1 MATILFDEIIFGPIK
16 SRRLGISLGINL
28 LPTDGKLCS
37 FNCIYC
43 ECGLNE
49 ERRTASKLPTRK
61 EVKSALKNKL
71 RSMKTEGIVPDVMT
85 YAGNGEPTLHPEFAG
100 IVEDTIFLRDMY
112 FSEARIVVL
121 SNSTTL
127 HKENIFQT
135 LKKVDDNIMKL
146 DSVLDIRIRQINVPN
161 SSSFN
166 FDRLLTNLV
175 RFEGNVIIQTMFLK
189 GIYKG
194 QNIDNTTEEEITG
207 WIEALKKINPRK
219 IMIYT
224 IDRETPVKGLK
235 KVLPEE
241 LEKIADKVRAEG
253 FNVQVSG

>member
-61 EVKSALKNKL
+61 EVKSALENKL
-71 RSMKTEGIVPDVMT
+71 KSMKTEGIVPDVMT

-100 IVEDTIFLRDMY
+100 IVEDTILLRDMY
-112 FSEARIVVL
+112 FPEARIAVL

-127 HKENIFQT
+127 HKENIFQA

-146 DSVLDIRIRQINVPN
+146 DSILDIRIRQIDVPN

-219 IMIYT
+219 VMIYT